1 MSMSKRAF
9 ERWLDSLPE
18 DEREP
23 DYPHQ
28 DDPTEEEL
36 LAMLDAAPEL
46 PATSDDDLDAMAK
59 LYERC
64 DPFAS

>member
-36 LAMLDAAPEL
+36 RALLDAAPEL
-46 PATSDDDLDAMAK
+46 PAPTEAELDEWVI
-59 LYERC
+59 LCESG
-64 DPFAS
+64 DPFAG

>member
-1 MSMSKRAF
+1 MSKRAF
-9 ERWLDSLPE
+9 QDWLDLLPE

-36 LAMLDAAPEL
+36 RAMLDAAPEL
-46 PATSDDDLDAMAK
+46 PAPTEADFDAMAK
-59 LYERC
+59 LYESA
-64 DPFAS
+64 DPFAR

>member
-9 ERWLDSLPE
+9 ERWLDSQPE

-23 DYPHQ
+23 DHPHQ

-36 LAMLDAAPEL
+36 RAMLHAAPEL
-46 PATSDDDLDAMAK
+46 PSPTDAELDEWMK
-59 LYERC
+59 RCESC
-64 DPFAS
+64 DPFAG

>member
-28 DDPTEEEL
+28 DDPTDEEL
-36 LAMLDAAPEL
+36 CAMLDAAPEL
-46 PATSDDDLDAMAK
+46 PAPTDAELDEWMK
-59 LYERC
+59 RC
-64 DPFAS
+64 ELTDPFAG